1 MMKCEF
7 HASPFAIF
15 NNRKP
20 DAGHQTNMP
29 FSLVHKVFCGLLALS
44 LAGAIACTTKD
55 NPDEIRERTAQ
66 ATAEM
71 RRDAKAMAE
80 GVKEGWQNGKAI
92 DLNTATRDQLLSLPG
107 VTPHQAD
114 RIISGRPYD
123 NSHDLVA
130 RRLMTEDEYDKIK
143 DRLTANH

>member
-1 MMKCEF
+1 MWLLRLPC
-7 HASPFAIF
+7 AIF
-15 NNRKP
+15 NNRKS

-29 FSLVHKVFCGLLALS
+29 FSLVPKVFCGFLALS
-44 LAGAIACTTKD
+44 LAGVVACTTKE
-55 NPDEIRERTAQ
+55 NPDEIREKTAQ

-80 GVKEGWQNGKAI
+80 GVKEGWQNGKTI
-92 DLNTATRDQLLSLPG
+92 DLNTATRDQMLSLPG

-130 RRLMTEDEYDKIK
+130 RHLVPEEEYDKIK
-143 DRLTANH
+143 DRLTASH